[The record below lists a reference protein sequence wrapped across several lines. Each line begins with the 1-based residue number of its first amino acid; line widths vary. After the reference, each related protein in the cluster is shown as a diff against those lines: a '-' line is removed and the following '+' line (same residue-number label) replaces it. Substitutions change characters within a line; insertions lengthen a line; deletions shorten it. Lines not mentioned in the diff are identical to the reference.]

1 MQDRD
6 YQCVEDKGQI
16 PTPET
21 WVLVQA
27 LSSISFMDLG
37 NLLFFSGLNFPHWY
51 NVGVRFENL
60 DPDLQFS
67 CSVVL
72 TCSLFLDKALPLSRP
87 RFPHL

>member
-27 LSSISFMDLG
+27 LLSISFMDLG

-51 NVGVRFENL
+51 NVGVRPRPPVL
-60 DPDLQFS
+60 MLCSSDLLSVLGQDPSPF
-67 CSVVL
+67 
-72 TCSLFLDKALPLSRP
+72 
-87 RFPHL
+87 